1 MCLAKLF
8 LFGAPRLEQGGAV
21 VRFDSQKALAL
32 LAYLALTRRPHR
44 RDALAALLWPD
55 SIGERARGALR
66 RTLVPLRRAL
76 ERCGLETSRE
86 TVELRSGPLWV
97 DVLAFERG
105 LGAEGQAPSAFD
117 PTAVQT
123 AMELFTDGLL
133 AGFSLKDAP
142 EFDHWQLVQAERLK
156 ARALSA
162 LERLARHHRDHGHWE
177 AALAVARRWV
187 SLDPLAEPAHRVL
200 MELLAWSGQRGAAQ
214 AQFKECRR
222 LLAHEL
228 DVAPLPETLALAE
241 AIQEGRVAPPPGPAA
256 AGPPWPAGPA
266 DFFGREAE
274 LAELE
279 RRLAASQA
287 CRLLSLLGPGGV
299 GKTALALRLAP
310 RLADAFADGVV
321 WVPLSG
327 LGAPELLPVAIAEA
341 LGMTLRGPAA
351 PEVELGAA
359 LAELEVL
366 LVLDSFEPWLS
377 AAPLVSGL
385 LATAPGLRLLVTS
398 RERLSIEAEW
408 CFEVE
413 GLGVP
418 PSAEEVGIEDY
429 PAARLFLAHAR
440 RARPDLT
447 QGEDWRRPLARICRL
462 SQGMPLAL
470 ELAAPWVRVLPLH
483 EIAAHLAG
491 GLDLLSSGRRDLPE
505 RHRSMRAVFLE
516 SWQRLNEEERRAF
529 RRLSVFAGGFD
540 RQAAAQVAEAT
551 LPILAALV
559 DRSFLTTTSAG
570 RYSQHELLQQFG
582 AEQLAQEPAELAA
595 TQRRHALT
603 FCGLLADR
611 LAALRGAGQIEAL
624 REISAE
630 LDNVRRGWE
639 LAAAHGLDAALE
651 RAAEPL
657 FHFFEIRCR
666 FHEGRRATAEALA
679 ALAGRPGGDGQD
691 AAWQRAMRLV
701 TLCVGGF
708 ELRLGNYGRARELFA
723 EASRLAEQQGATR
736 LDGLARVG
744 LALAATLSG
753 EFGAGAEHARAATA
767 VLGRADDPWDRA
779 IALQLQGEMAYGGQ
793 RYADAEALLG
803 RSLATFRELG
813 DRRMVARLLLG
824 RARLA
829 VVRGQE
835 EEARRQFEEGLAL
848 CRELGDRWGTALCLT
863 RLGAVALRTGA
874 PADAARTFAD
884 SLELCRAI
892 GDRRG
897 VVVSLTGLGQAA
909 LEHADRQAA
918 CRHLERALAL
928 ALELGSKALLLAAVV
943 ACAPLLDGPEGLRLA
958 AEALETAAGH
968 PALTKETGE
977 TVRRLRGAAPQAG
990 SQPPARRPLEET
1002 ARAISAALARQH
1014 QPTFPLP
1021 PDTPAPNRL

>member
-8 LFGAPRLEQGGAV
+8 LFGAPRLERGGALV
-21 VRFDSQKALAL
+21 SFDSRKALAL

-55 SIGERARGALR
+55 SLGERARGALR

-76 ERCGLETSRE
+76 EGCGLETRRE
-86 TVELRSGPLWV
+86 TVELRPGPLWV
-97 DVLAFERG
+97 DVWAFEHG
-105 LGAEGQAPSAFD
+105 LGPEGQATSAFD
-117 PTAVQT
+117 PPTVEA
-123 AMELFTDGLL
+123 AAELYTDGLL

-142 EFDHWQLVQAERLK
+142 EFDHWQLAQAERLK

-162 LERLARHHRDHGHWE
+162 FEHLTRFHRDHGHLE

-187 SLDPLAEPAHRVL
+187 TLDPLAESAHCAL
-200 MELLAWSGQRGAAQ
+200 MELLALCGQRGAAR
-214 AQFKECRR
+214 AQFEECRR
-222 LLAHEL
+222 LLADEL

-241 AIQEGRVAPPPGPAA
+241 AIQAGRVAQPPGLRPSRSS
-256 AGPPWPAGPA
+256 WPTGPA
-266 DFFGREAE
+266 DFFGREVE
-274 LAELE
+274 LAKLE
-279 RRLAASQA
+279 RRLGEPSA

-299 GKTALALRLAP
+299 GKTALALHLAP
-310 RLADAFADGVV
+310 RLAGAFADGVV
-321 WVPLSG
+321 WVPLAG
-327 LGAPELLPVAIAEA
+327 LGAAELLPVAIAEA

-351 PEVELGAA
+351 PEAELGAA

-366 LVLDSFEPWLS
+366 LVLDNFEPWLA

-385 LATAPGLRLLVTS
+385 LAAARRLRLLVTS
-398 RERLSIEAEW
+398 RERLAIEAEW

-440 RARPDLT
+440 RARPQLT

-470 ELAAPWVRVLPLH
+470 ELAAPWVRVLPLD

-516 SWQRLNEEERRAF
+516 SWQRLTEEESRVF

-540 RQAAAQVAEAT
+540 RQAAAQVAGAT
-551 LPILAALV
+551 LPVLAALV
-559 DRSFLTTTSAG
+559 DRSFLTTTAEG
-570 RYSQHELLQQFG
+570 RYSQHELLRQFG
-582 AEQLAQEPAELAA
+582 AEQLAQDAEELAA
-595 TQRRHALT
+595 TQRRLALF

-611 LAALRGAGQIEAL
+611 LGALRGAGQIDAL
-624 REISAE
+624 REIGAE

-666 FHEGRRATAEALA
+666 FHEGRRATEEALA
-679 ALAGRPGGDGQD
+679 ALAARPGGEGRD
-691 AAWQRAMRLV
+691 AAWQRAIRLV
-701 TLCVGGF
+701 TLSAGGF
-708 ELRLGNYGRARELFA
+708 ELRLGDYGRASELFA
-723 EASRLAEQQGATR
+723 EVSRLAKEQGATR
-736 LDGLARVG
+736 FEGLAKVG

-767 VLGRADDPWDRA
+767 VLGHADDPWDRA
-779 IALQLQGEMAYGGQ
+779 IALQLQGEMAYGAQ
-793 RYADAEALLG
+793 RYEDAEALLG
-803 RSLATFRELG
+803 QSLATFRELG

-829 VVRGQE
+829 VVRGQD

-897 VVVSLTGLGQAA
+897 VVVSLNGLGQAA
-909 LEHADRQAA
+909 LELGDRQAA
-918 CRHLERALAL
+918 SRHLERALAL
-928 ALELGSKALLLAAVV
+928 AQELGSKALLLAAVV
-943 ACAPLLDGPEGLRLA
+943 ASAPLLDGREHRDLA
-958 AEALETAAGH
+958 AEALETAASH

-977 TVRRLRGAAPQAG
+977 TVRRLRGAAAEAA
-990 SQPPARRPLEET
+990 SRPPARRPLEET
-1002 ARAISAALARQH
+1002 ARAISAALARQ
-1014 QPTFPLP
+1014 PSPGRCPGLI
-1021 PDTPAPNRL
+1021 